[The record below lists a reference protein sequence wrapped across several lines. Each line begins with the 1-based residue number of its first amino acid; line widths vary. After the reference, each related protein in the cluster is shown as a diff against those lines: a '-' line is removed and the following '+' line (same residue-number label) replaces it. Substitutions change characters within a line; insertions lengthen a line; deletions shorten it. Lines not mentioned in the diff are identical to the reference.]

1 MLIVTF
7 AFIVMPNADVVML
20 NVFMP
25 SVVAPNTS
33 SFFEHHCTREICN
46 SQYR

>member
-1 MLIVTF
+1 MPIVTF
-7 AFIVMPNADVVML
+7 ALIVMKNSDVVML
-20 NVFMP
+20 NVVMP
-25 SVVAPNTS
+25 NVVAPNTS